1 MKTLSTL
8 CGALAIGVATMAAAS
23 VSVAAYPER
32 PIQLIIPY
40 SPGGAGDVAGR
51 ILAKA
56 MTDALKQT
64 VVVENKA
71 GAGTILGAQ
80 YVAKA
85 SPDGYT
91 LLLSSGTTFTINP
104 AIYPSLPYSPKED
117 FVPLGVLGR
126 TAMAIVANPKTP
138 YSNLADLV
146 SAAKAKPDSIAYA
159 SFGIGT
165 VSHFVAE
172 QFQEAAGIK
181 MMHIPYKGSAPG
193 MTDLIGGQVPV
204 MFDTVVAAMPQV
216 KAGKIKALA
225 VTTAKRSSFLPDV
238 PTLAESGYP
247 GFNVDTWIALFGPKG
262 LPEDVQHTL
271 SQAMEAALKDPATLD
286 QLRAAGVEASFESA
300 DSLRKTI
307 AEETPR
313 FAEIAKRANIQAQ

>member
-1 MKTLSTL
+1 MKKPSAL
-8 CGALAIGVATMAAAS
+8 CAILAIAAS
-23 VSVAAYPER
+23 AMLVGPASAAAYPNR

-51 ILAKA
+51 IFAKGLS
-56 MTDALKQT
+56 DVLKQP
-64 VVVENKA
+64 VVVENKP

-85 SPDGYT
+85 SSDGYT
-91 LLLSSGTTFTINP
+91 LLLASGTTFTINP
-104 AIYPSLPYSPKED
+104 AIYPTLPYSPKDD

-126 TAMAIVANPKTP
+126 TAMAIVANPKAP
-138 YSNLADLV
+138 YSDVAGLV
-146 SAAKAKPDSIAYA
+146 QAAKAKPDSIAYA
-159 SFGIGT
+159 SFGVGT

-172 QFQEAAGIK
+172 LFQDAAGIK
-181 MMHIPYKGSAPG
+181 MTHIPYKGSAPG

-216 KAGKIKALA
+216 KAEKIKALA
-225 VTTAKRSSFLPDV
+225 VTTAQRSGFLPDV
-238 PTLAESGYP
+238 PTLEESGYP
-247 GFNVDTWIALFGPKG
+247 GFNFDTWIALFGPKG

-271 SQAMEAALKDPATLD
+271 SQAMETALKNPATLD
-286 QLRAAGVEASFESA
+286 QLHTAGVDAAFESA
-300 DSLRKTI
+300 DALRKTI

-313 FAEIAKRANIQAQ
+313 FADIAKRANIQAQ